1 MVGTGDIWETPKSA
15 SDIKSGN
22 YPSADAPFKSYK
34 CGERG
39 SQIAIIDTMIK
50 NVTDN
55 IVQGWNA
62 FTETIT
68 NAVQSNL
75 EADRSKRQVMRTI
88 SSKICLIHVSSWGD
102 AACSKRVAQITNA
115 SIKVDAQSLQFL

>member
-88 SSKICLIHVSSWGD
+88 SSRKICLISI
-102 AACSKRVAQITNA
+102 SKLSCFNKQKI
-115 SIKVDAQSLQFL
+115 

>member
-1 MVGTGDIWETPKSA
+1 MVGTGDMWEVPKSA
-15 SDIKSGN
+15 SDINKGN
-22 YPSADAPFKSYK
+22 YPTMDAPFKSYK

-62 FTETIT
+62 LTETIT

-75 EADRSKRQVMRTI
+75 DADRSKRQVMRTTSYKTLSHI
-88 SSKICLIHVSSWGD
+88 VFLTASVTQGSRNYIVGIRGTSSFPC
-102 AACSKRVAQITNA
+102 
-115 SIKVDAQSLQFL
+115 